1 MSAVTPTSPL
11 SPTLPAIGPVDLA
24 SERAELGSALD
35 EAVQRVLASGQ
46 FVLGP
51 EVERFERAFAA
62 YQGCAHGIGLASGTD
77 ALALALPALGVEPG
91 DHVVT
96 SPFTFFAS
104 AGSIAWMGCVPR
116 FADVEEETGLL
127 DVRAVEAAID
137 ARTTC
142 VMPVHLYGQ
151 LADVKA
157 LRALCDRKRLALLE
171 DGAQAHGARRDGV
184 RCGELGDAA
193 GFSFYPT
200 KNLGGAGDGGMTLT
214 QREDVA
220 KKLRRLRDHG
230 STVKYVHDEVG
241 TNSRLA
247 ALQAAILSIKLPH
260 LEAWNER
267 RRAIAA
273 RYDAAFSSD
282 ERVRPL
288 RAARGALHTYH
299 QYTVR
304 VRGKRSRDEVVAA
317 LRERGVI
324 AGIHYPRPV
333 HVQAAAAGW
342 GYREGDFPVAERL
355 AREVVCLPV
364 HPFLS
369 AAAQQR
375 VVAAL
380 LASV

>member
-1 MSAVTPTSPL
+1 MSQP
-11 SPTLPAIGPVDLA
+11 SPTAPALAPIGPVDLA
-24 SERAELGSALD
+24 SERAELGPALED
-35 EAVQRVLASGQ
+35 AVRRVLHSGQ

-51 EVERFERAFAA
+51 EVERFEREFAA
-62 YQGCAHGIGLASGTD
+62 FQGCAHGIGLSSGTD
-77 ALALALPALGVEPG
+77 ALALALPALGIRPG
-91 DHVVT
+91 DHVLT

-104 AGSIAWMGCVPR
+104 AGSIAWMDCVPR
-116 FADVEEETGLL
+116 FADVEAETGLL
-127 DVRAVEAAID
+127 DARAAAAAID

-157 LRALCDRKRLALLE
+157 LRALCDQRKLALLE

-214 QREDVA
+214 RREDVA
-220 KKLRRLRDHG
+220 ARLRRLRDHG
-230 STVKYVHDEVG
+230 SSVKYIHDEVG

-247 ALQAAILSIKLPH
+247 ALQAAILSVKLPH
-260 LEAWNER
+260 LERWNER
-267 RRAIAA
+267 RRATAA
-273 RYDAAFSSD
+273 RYDALFAND

-288 RAARGALHTYH
+288 RAAPGALHTYH

-304 VRGKRSRDEVVAA
+304 VRGRRSRDDVQVA

-324 AGIHYPRPV
+324 AGVHYPKPV
-333 HVQAAAAGW
+333 HLQQAAAAW
-342 GYREGDFPVAERL
+342 GYREGDFPVAEQL
-355 AREVVCLPV
+355 AKEVLCLPV
-364 HPFLS
+364 HPFLRPE
-369 AAAQQR
+369 Q
-375 VVAAL
+375 VEHVASSL
-380 LASV
+380 LAVV